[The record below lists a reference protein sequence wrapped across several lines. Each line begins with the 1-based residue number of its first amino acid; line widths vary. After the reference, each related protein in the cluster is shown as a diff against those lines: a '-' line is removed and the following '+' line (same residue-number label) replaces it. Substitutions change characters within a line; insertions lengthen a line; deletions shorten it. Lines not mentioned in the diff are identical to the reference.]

1 MPDSELTVERSEVLR
16 YLGYRGQALTPELE
30 AQIDDISRLCLEAA
44 QPRSCFEV
52 FPVEPG
58 PALNGVRLFGEDIR
72 KHLTGATHCAVMAAT
87 LGFEV
92 ERVMLRLGKRS
103 TVSEMIFNAACTAL
117 IEAAADECDGRIRD
131 YARARGLVTGYRYS
145 PGYGDFPL
153 EQQRAVL
160 GLIAADT
167 RLGIT
172 LTDSLLMLPK
182 KSVSALVGLYPEE
195 LGVKRGGSS
204 CERCE
209 NRDSCAFRKEGYGC
223 GG

>member
-58 PALNGVRLFGEDIR
+58 PALRGVRLLGEDIR

-92 ERVMLRLGKRS
+92 ERVMLRLGS
-103 TVSEMIFNAACTAL
+103 CL
-117 IEAAADECDGRIRD
+117 
-131 YARARGLVTGYRYS
+131 
-145 PGYGDFPL
+145 
-153 EQQRAVL
+153 
-160 GLIAADT
+160 
-167 RLGIT
+167 
-172 LTDSLLMLPK
+172 
-182 KSVSALVGLYPEE
+182 SVH
-195 LGVKRGGSS
+195 R
-204 CERCE
+204 
-209 NRDSCAFRKEGYGC
+209 
-223 GG
+223 